1 MPRRNDAGHGG
12 YRNPANPAPVSG
24 PGAMSRR
31 TDGGP
36 TERQPIRVASGGAY
50 GARQALETQQQAAP
64 LPNTM
69 PTPAGPGRGPGLA
82 PVGPSVFGPTAR
94 PNEPVTA
101 GLRSGPA
108 ILGDDPDVVLR
119 ALYRLFPH
127 PDIARL
133 LRY

>member
-1 MPRRNDAGHGG
+1 
-12 YRNPANPAPVSG
+12 
-24 PGAMSRR
+24 MSRR

-36 TERQPIRVASGGAY
+36 TDRQPIRVASGGAY

-64 LPNTM
+64 LPNSA
-69 PTPAGPGRGPGLA
+69 PTGGRAGPGAAPV
-82 PVGPSVFGPTAR
+82 PVGPSVFGPSTR

-108 ILGDDPDVVLR
+108 IMGDDPDAVLR
-119 ALYRLFPH
+119 ALYQLFPH